1 MSRPC
6 QKTTLATPAGAGAR
20 KPHAWPHIRPA
31 KAFFFSSRRR
41 HTRCLSDW
49 SSDVC
54 SSDLMMAHEVR
65 VMPHKTFRFN
75 LAVCPP
81 YNADFDGDEMNLHVL
96 QSEEARAE
104 ARVLMRV
111 QEHILSP
118 RFGGPVIGGI
128 HDHISGS
135 FFLTHKDSKFTR
147 EEVTFILTKIDMREL
162 PRADVKK
169 GGKEFW
175 TGKALFSAILPKD
188 LSMTFKSSIAP
199 KGDIGLKEL
208 KEEDSLVVIKNG
220 VVSSGTID
228 ENAAGAV

>member
-1 MSRPC
+1 
-6 QKTTLATPAGAGAR
+6 
-20 KPHAWPHIRPA
+20 
-31 KAFFFSSRRR
+31 
-41 HTRCLSDW
+41 
-49 SSDVC
+49 
-54 SSDLMMAHEVR
+54 
-65 VMPHKTFRFN
+65 MPPKTFRFN

-135 FFLTHKDSKFTR
+135 FLLTHKESKFTR
-147 EEVTFILTKIDMREL
+147 EEVTFILTKIDLRDL
-162 PRADVKK
+162 PPPDIKK

-175 TGKALFSAILPKD
+175 AGKALFSAIPPKN
-188 LSMTFKSSIAP
+188 LSMTLKSSIAP
-199 KGDIGLKEL
+199 KGDIGLEEL
-208 KEEDSLVVIKNG
+208 KEEDSPVVNENG
-220 VVSSGTID
+220 GHASRMIH
-228 ENAAGAV
+228 ENEIGGLKG

>member
-1 MSRPC
+1 MS
-6 QKTTLATPAGAGAR
+6 
-20 KPHAWPHIRPA
+20 
-31 KAFFFSSRRR
+31 
-41 HTRCLSDW
+41 
-49 SSDVC
+49 
-54 SSDLMMAHEVR
+54 MMAHEVR

-135 FFLTHKDSKFTR
+135 FLLTHKGSQVTR
-147 EEVTFILTKIDMREL
+147 EEVTFILTKIDMRDL
-162 PRADVKK
+162 PPPDIKK
-169 GGKEFW
+169 GGEEVLS
-175 TGKALFSAILPKD
+175 GQALFSPVLRKD
-188 LSMTFKSSIAP
+188 
-199 KGDIGLKEL
+199 
-208 KEEDSLVVIKNG
+208 
-220 VVSSGTID
+220 
-228 ENAAGAV
+228 